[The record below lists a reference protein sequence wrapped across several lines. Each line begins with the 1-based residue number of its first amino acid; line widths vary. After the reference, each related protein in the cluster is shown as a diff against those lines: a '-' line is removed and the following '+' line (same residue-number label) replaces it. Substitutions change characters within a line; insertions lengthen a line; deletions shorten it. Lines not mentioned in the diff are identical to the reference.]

1 MLWMHIRY
9 AVSALVFE
17 GVRHYIGVM
26 REKIG
31 YQTSM
36 RQAHSR
42 VAFAALDN
50 LIANHYIQSMK
61 TGDTMTFEEATK
73 IVEDYAEGAGR
84 PRMLLDGLE
93 AIRDELSYCENDEDA
108 DMFVTPQQVM
118 AYRLVCREMRKLFV

>member
-1 MLWMHIRY
+1 MRWTRASHAI
-9 AVSALVFE
+9 SALVFE

-61 TGDTMTFEEATK
+61 TGDTMTFDEAVTIMK
-73 IVEDYAEGAGR
+73 QFSPSGNN
-84 PRMLLDGLE
+84 LLDGLE
-93 AIRDELSYCENDEDA
+93 NVDEMMRDINKGLLEEDCLTA
-108 DMFVTPQQVM
+108 HEKF
-118 AYRLVCREMRKLFV
+118 AFRLVVREMRKLFF

>member
-1 MLWMHIRY
+1 MRQAQVSH

-50 LIANHYIQSMK
+50 LIANHYIQYMREK
-61 TGDTMTFEEATK
+61 TMTFKEATK